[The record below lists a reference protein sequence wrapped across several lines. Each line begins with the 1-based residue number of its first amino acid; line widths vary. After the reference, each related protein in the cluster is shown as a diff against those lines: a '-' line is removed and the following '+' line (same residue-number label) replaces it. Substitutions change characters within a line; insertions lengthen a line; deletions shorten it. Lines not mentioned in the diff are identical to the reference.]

1 VNYRLKSFIGTGN
14 AISRLGDADLTNRL
28 TGLALHTY
36 LMRRDDDNNASAVT
50 RTVSGRRLLFIVGK
64 DSGALGPMTRE
75 LYSSALDQKELAE
88 VEKTRL
94 DRLYDKESSDYDARV
109 VAFFTSA
116 IPVANPTVGDVR
128 ASK

>member
-1 VNYRLKSFIGTGN
+1 M
-14 AISRLGDADLTNRL
+14 SRLADADLTNRL

-36 LMRRDDDNNASAVT
+36 LMRRDDDNNARTVT
-50 RTVSGRRLLFIVGK
+50 RTVSGRRLLFIIGK

-75 LYSSALDQKELAE
+75 LYMNTQDQKELAE

-94 DRLYDKESSDYDARV
+94 DRLYDKESADYDARV
-109 VAFFTSA
+109 VAFFSSA
-116 IPVANPTVGDVR
+116 IPAGNPNVGNVR